1 MGLLDSV
8 GQWLELIFCHLSNP
22 AQEKTLNLS
31 VSKDGKWPKCRTA
44 MQAITQIFCRGAQI
58 GVIVFACIALSR
70 IDPGEDSAHKSVFGE
85 FDSSF
90 QVQGYALD
98 PDRKSV
104 V

>member
-1 MGLLDSV
+1 MGMLDSV

-22 AQEKTLNLS
+22 AKEKTLNLS

-70 IDPGEDSAHKSVFGE
+70 TDPGEDSAHKKVCLASVIAPSE
-85 FDSSF
+85 FR
-90 QVQGYALD
+90 AMRWILCTT
-98 PDRKSV
+98 
-104 V
+104 